1 MKIMITSEGL
11 AKLREDLN
19 TLKTKEMKE
28 ALLALSEA
36 RDKGDISENAEYE
49 VAKENLNMLGIKI
62 KELEE
67 KIKNCVVVKRGNI
80 NSNSVQ
86 LFTTVKLLNIKTNKD
101 MTLSIVTDDEIDVAN
116 GKVSQNSPIAQG
128 LIGKTKGDKAKINVP
143 AGILEFEIMDITCV

>member
-1 MKIMITSEGL
+1 MITSEGL